1 MAFVSENYT
10 NNNYVS
16 RWKHSKPVPEIIK
29 SCTSQEFDT
38 IIQLISDTLTKLR
51 ETTSSLQFQEILNS
65 KIVEMQ
71 NSMKH
76 EFDQKLN
83 AIENEN
89 FSKFN
94 IEIQK
99 LEQRKKELEMLL
111 EQSNKSYNELNSNF
125 EHLNSTANNK
135 IEQIQYVMKKE
146 YENNL
151 KNVNDEISNK
161 FNSEIERLQKN
172 KDNLQLSLDQSVKS
186 YENLQSVSSTQFEK
200 TLNSMLQKQKESHES
215 QINMINTL
223 YKEQISKLQLSLD
236 QYTKQKITEQN
247 SSLKG
252 KVGETNF
259 DILVEQHT
267 TWTIENTSGTAQ
279 HCDRFGIINGCKT
292 LFEIKN
298 YSNNVPKKE
307 IDKFKRDLEVH
318 KDCPVG
324 IFISL
329 NTKIVGAP
337 QEFFYSEITNSNQT
351 LIYIQQFMLND
362 PVSLFSIIESI
373 IKLGNTL
380 YNKCITY
387 NDIEDN
393 SIQDKI
399 DSIKQLLINE
409 IKNISSLLIEIN
421 KNKKL
426 IVEKVNDNY
435 NLVKNNLD
443 KMKYTFEG
451 IFKLFFGSEEDI
463 IMSPP
468 PEAKKAKS
476 NRKPTS
482 SSALILEQ

>member
-1 MAFVSENYT
+1 MAFVSENYDY
-10 NNNYVS
+10 NNYVS
-16 RWKHSKPVPEIIK
+16 TWKHSKPVPEIIK

-51 ETTSSLQFQEILNS
+51 ETTTSLQFQEILNS
-65 KIVEMQ
+65 KIVEIQ
-71 NSMKH
+71 ESMKKD
-76 EFDQKLN
+76 FDQKLKN
-83 AIENEN
+83 VENEN
-89 FSKFN
+89 LSKFN
-94 IEIQK
+94 IEIGK
-99 LEQRKKELEMLL
+99 LEQSKKELEILL
-111 EQSNKSYNELNSNF
+111 EQSNNSYNELSSNF
-125 EHLNSTANNK
+125 EYLNSTAK
-135 IEQIQYVMKKE
+135 SKVEELQYVMKKE
-146 YENNL
+146 YEHNL
-151 KNVNDEISNK
+151 KLLNDEMATK

-172 KDNLQLSLDQSVKS
+172 KESLQLSLDQSVKS

-200 TLNSMLQKQKESHES
+200 TLNNMLQKQKEGHES

-259 DILVEQHT
+259 DTLVEQHT

-351 LIYIQQFMLND
+351 LIYIQQFMLNE

-399 DSIKQLLINE
+399 EGIKQLLIDE
-409 IKNISSLLIEIN
+409 IRNISSLLIEIN

-426 IVEKVNDNY
+426 MVEKINDNY

-451 IFKLFFGSEEDI
+451 IFKLFFGIEEDI
-463 IMSPP
+463 VMAPP
-468 PEAKKAKS
+468 PEAKKARPNKKTFTD
-476 NRKPTS
+476 N
-482 SSALILEQ
+482 I